1 MSDGTSPDAGTA
13 GVATGVPPTVHV
25 SGNPTPEEVA
35 ALVAVLSAL
44 DGGEE
49 PPPEHPRSA
58 WSDPSWRLVG
68 PSRAHGG
75 WRASG
80 LPR

>member
-1 MSDGTSPDAGTA
+1 MSDLTTSAPEAA
-13 GVATGVPPTVHV
+13 AAAVPAIRV

-35 ALVAVLSAL
+35 ALVVVLSAL
-44 DGGEE
+44 GGEE
-49 PPPEHPRSA
+49 PAPEHARSA

-68 PSRAHGG
+68 PSRTRDG
-75 WRASG
+75 WRTSG